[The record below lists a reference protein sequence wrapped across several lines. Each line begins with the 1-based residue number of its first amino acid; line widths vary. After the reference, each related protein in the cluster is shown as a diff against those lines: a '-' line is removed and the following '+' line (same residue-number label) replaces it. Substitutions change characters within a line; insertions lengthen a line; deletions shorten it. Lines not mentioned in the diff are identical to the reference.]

1 MMNTIIKEK
10 GITFKELEQNIFKD
24 ICEIGQ
30 NITGTFLERYDQML
44 MKERDRS
51 KYRHKGYR
59 KTTIKTVYGE
69 VEYNRAVYEVIEE
82 DGYKHYVYLL
92 DENLELE
99 NIGFIST
106 NMAEL
111 MVKSV
116 TEMSYRE
123 SAAKVSEMTGQTISA
138 MGVWNVIQAL
148 GEKVCKE
155 EKELVADHKAGQVKG
170 EYETA
175 VLFEEADGVYIN
187 LQGKDRKV
195 SRKGKA
201 EIKVAIAYDG
211 WKNEGRNRY
220 KLHEK
225 VAVAGIAKSKEFQ
238 EYREAVI
245 AKKFNLDEVETRILN
260 GDGESWIKKVKDKET
275 VFQLDPFHKNKAI
288 RELIHEKKAQ
298 KDLYELLKENDID
311 GVFEYLEIY
320 RNSLNGD
327 REIEDTE
334 KLIKYYSNN
343 RKGLLSYRDQIKKMP
358 EAPEGIEYLK
368 LGTMEN
374 HIWSII
380 ARRMKHNHT
389 SWSKRGGNNLAK
401 ILAKKCS
408 GKLYEVT
415 ENIRRPIFEEG
426 KAEPIYEEILM
437 SSKVPERNG
446 KGYAYPVMGHMV
458 TLCGKIRGDRSIF
471 SEIAGY

>member
-69 VEYNRAVYEVIEE
+69 VEYKRSVYEVVEE

-148 GEKVCKE
+148 GEKVCQDE
-155 EKELVADHKAGQVKG
+155 IELISEYKAGHVKG
-170 EYETA
+170 EYITP
-175 VLFEEADGVYIN
+175 VLFEEADGVYVS
-187 LQGKDRKV
+187 LQGKDRKENHQN
-195 SRKGKA
+195 KA

-211 WKNEGRNRY
+211 WKKEGNNRY

-225 VAVAGIAKSKEFQ
+225 VAVAGFSKSKEFQ

-245 AKKFNLDEVETRILN
+245 AEKFNLDEVEKRILN
-260 GDGESWIKKVKDKET
+260 GDGGGWIKKVKDKET
-275 VFQLDPFHKNKAI
+275 VFQLDPFHRNKAI
-288 RELIHEKKAQ
+288 RELIHENKAR
-298 KDLYELLKENDID
+298 KDLKDLLNEKEIE
-311 GVFEYLEIY
+311 GIFEYLEIY
-320 RNSLNGD
+320 KNSLSED
-327 REIEDTE
+327 KEIEDAE
-334 KLIKYYSNN
+334 KLIRYYKNN
-343 RKGLLSYRDQIKKMP
+343 RNGLLSYQDQIEDMP
-358 EAPEGIEYLK
+358 AAPEGIEYLN

-380 ARRMKHNHT
+380 AKRMKHNHT

-415 ENIRRPIFEEG
+415 EKLRRPIFEEETA
-426 KAEPIYEEILM
+426 KPLYEEMLLNV
-437 SSKVPERNG
+437 KAPKRDG
-446 KGYAYPVMGHMV
+446 KGYEYPVMGHLV
-458 TLCGKIRGDRSIF
+458 SLCGKKSGNRRIL